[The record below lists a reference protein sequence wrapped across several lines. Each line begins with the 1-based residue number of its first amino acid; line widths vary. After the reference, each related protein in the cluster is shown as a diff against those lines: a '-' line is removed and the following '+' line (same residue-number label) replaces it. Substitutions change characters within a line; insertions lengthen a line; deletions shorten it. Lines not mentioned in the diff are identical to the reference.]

1 MKGIWNK
8 SIDTALISDKLLN
21 SPSIFV
27 NMGVNPSGEFHIKS
41 GVI

>member
-8 SIDTALISDKLLN
+8 AIDTAVISDKLLN